1 MIADRSLTLHVCG
14 ARVASAQRTRW
25 SAYAEQAIWNV
36 WHPSDATWGG
46 RSFPWSGWSTSN
58 PGNNYYY
65 SFVEATMYWAL
76 ASGNSTWMNLL
87 RNDRSEESPSELQ
100 SLMRISYAVFCLH
113 NNTSQSLQSHS

>member
-1 MIADRSLTLHVCG
+1 MIADLSLTLHVCG
-14 ARVASAQRTRW
+14 ARVTSAQRTRW

-76 ASGNSTWMNLL
+76 ASDIGRASSREKVCQYVEIWVG
-87 RNDRSEESPSELQ
+87 
-100 SLMRISYAVFCLH
+100 AG
-113 NNTSQSLQSHS
+113 